1 MTTKQIIVSSAMGI
15 KEMDFEQVVEQYE
28 DYIQMKISNFS
39 QHYKNLYTYEQA
51 DCYNRVLLGVWN
63 AFNKYD
69 IDKGFT
75 FLTYANWHIKREMGV
90 YANYLL
96 AGKSKIL
103 SDSARLDK
111 EIRNDDTT
119 TGADLLVDE
128 HDYYNDLLIDDFAN
142 KIREQL
148 KDSDKEIFDYMYN
161 DFESITLEEY
171 GQQHGITRQA
181 VHIKI
186 KRLREKISK
195 MEVLTNS

>member
-28 DYIQMKISNFS
+28 DYIQMKIGNFS

-69 IDKGFT
+69 VDKGFT

-111 EIRNDDTT
+111 EIADDTT